1 MLSTDVISSH
11 SDFSTNMN
19 LELFYFHRLILFLL
33 IRFQFTLSFSNS
45 LIFDYENSIQIEEKA
60 SKNKVELLGS
70 VLKKHIH
77 LLRSSSET
85 KLDIIFLV
93 DSSASVGKS
102 NFGNEL
108 KFVRKLLADFV
119 VDKNHTKVSVITFSS
134 RRFVLRQID
143 YITTENAAQHK
154 CTLIED
160 DLPTIQYKG
169 GGTYTLGAF
178 REAKVRNIFIPTWYN
193 ASKSNV

>member
-1 MLSTDVISSH
+1 MIDGVSY

-19 LELFYFHRLILFLL
+19 WQLFRLHRIFLL
-33 IRFQFTLSFSNS
+33 LVIYIPSTSCFRDEN
-45 LIFDYENSIQIEEKA
+45 LIDHRHSTQLTDDT

-119 VDKNHTKVSVITFSS
+119 VDEDHTKVSVITFSS
-134 RRFVLRQID
+134 KRLVLRQID
-143 YITTENAAQHK
+143 YITPYHSEKHK

-160 DLPTIQYKG
+160 DLPTIKYRG

-178 REAKVRNIFIPTWYN
+178 REAKVGTHCLIANI
-193 ASKSNV
+193 VL